1 MYTLVILPHLDD
13 EFALSPVLYD
23 IHLKSKGSFKI
34 IFCAERNKNS
44 KKNRIKRR
52 KETINSMKFFN
63 IDVEDIIF
71 LNDKIFV
78 EDLKL
83 INSCAKIYDYLTNF
97 YLKHSINKI
106 YTLNLE
112 GGHPDHDALAILID
126 NFSKEFSI
134 KKYFFP
140 AYNHGKTFLF
150 IPLRV
155 LKPLNSQISKIKK
168 KKINSFKWFTSLYV
182 AFQYK
187 SEAKAF
193 LKLLPFLFIN
203 SLFSREIYISNRINI
218 ESIDWD
224 KSLTHKIYGVDIVN
238 LKKIINKK
246 NALIYNSK

>member
-1 MYTLVILPHLDD
+1 
-13 EFALSPVLYD
+13 
-23 IHLKSKGSFKI
+23 
-34 IFCAERNKNS
+34 
-44 KKNRIKRR
+44 
-52 KETINSMKFFN
+52 MKFFN

-168 KKINSFKWFTSLYV
+168 KKINSFRWFTSLYV